1 VDVSAPLAALP
12 AARGQDAE
20 RYTIGGRAPSIA
32 LRPASYTEVAE
43 TVRACAGRGLAL
55 VPWGGGVALSF
66 ETIPPPRY
74 DVALDL
80 GALTDVP
87 IYEPDD
93 YTITAGCGITMAA
106 LRARLEERG
115 QELPLECAAEGAATL
130 GGVLAC
136 NASGARRLAFGAPRD
151 RLLGARFVT
160 GDGVLARAGGRTVK
174 NVAGHAVHRLL
185 VGSRGGL
192 GVLLE
197 ATLKL
202 LPKPPARLAMVHGLD
217 GVALADAARWRGF
230 ARLEPAAL
238 TVVGRGSMGAHAALA
253 THAPFAVVT
262 GFEGDPAW
270 IESCRAFAME
280 RLGAPATEVRG
291 DDVPP
296 LWRALADA
304 HAQAG
309 PRLAFASAH
318 NTPAGLGALLTGS
331 VAERLLFHAPAG
343 RLHVWPGV
351 NEAEALVRE
360 RASAGFALI
369 EMRGLDIDVP
379 TPPAAV
385 LGLRARLA
393 AALDPAGIMAYGP
406 RWRAGV

>member
-1 VDVSAPLAALP
+1 MDVSAPLAALP

-32 LRPASYTEVAE
+32 LRPATYAEVAE
-43 TVRACAGRGLAL
+43 IVRECAARGLAL
-55 VPWGGGVALSF
+55 VPWGGGVSLSL
-66 ETIPPPRY
+66 EAAPPPRY

-80 GALTDVP
+80 GALTNVP

-160 GDGVLARAGGRTVK
+160 GDGVPARAGGRTVK

-217 GVALADAARWRGF
+217 ASALAEAERWRGF
-230 ARLEPAAL
+230 GRLEPAAL
-238 TVVGRGSMGAHAALA
+238 TVVGRGSMNAHAALA
-253 THAPFAVVT
+253 TRAPFAVVT

-270 IESCRAFAME
+270 IESCREFTSA
-280 RLGAPATEVRG
+280 RLGTPAVELRG

-304 HAQAG
+304 HEQAG
-309 PRLAFASAH
+309 PRLAFASAN
-318 NTPAGLGALLTGS
+318 NTPAALASLLSGAH
-331 VAERLLFHAPAG
+331 ADRLLFHAPAG
-343 RLHVWPGV
+343 RLHVWSGA
-351 NEAEALVRE
+351 NEADALVRE
-360 RASAGFALI
+360 RTAAGFALI
-369 EMRGLDIDVP
+369 EMRALEIDAP
-379 TPPAAV
+379 MPPAAV

-406 RWRAGV
+406 RWRAGM